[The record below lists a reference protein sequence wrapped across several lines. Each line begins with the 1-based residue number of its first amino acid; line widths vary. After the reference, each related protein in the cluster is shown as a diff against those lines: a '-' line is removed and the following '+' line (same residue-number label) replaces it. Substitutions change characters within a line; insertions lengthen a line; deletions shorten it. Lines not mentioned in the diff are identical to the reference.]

1 MGVSAGIA
9 RAAGRRRRRVVI
21 EWRESCI
28 VLDCDGGPLVVGDN
42 ISTGYSGTGISEV
55 NTYSEIAEERGK
67 LIALNPVDMIIAL
80 LAGCCQSYISQAL
93 Q

>member
-9 RAAGRRRRRVVI
+9 RAAGRRRRRVEI
-21 EWRESCI
+21 GRTESCI
-28 VLDCDGGPLVVGDN
+28 VLDCDGGALVVGDN
-42 ISTGYSGTGISEV
+42 ISTSYSGTGISEV
-55 NTYSEIAEERGK
+55 NTYSETAEERGK